1 MLLKKQ
7 LRILAIFCAVATRNL
22 RYNAADFIDPGEP
35 HG

>member
-7 LRILAIFCAVATRNL
+7 LRILAIFCTVATRNL
-22 RYNAADFIDPGEP
+22 RYNAAFVDPGEP